1 MTEVI
6 QSLIAKEGLY
16 GCCFVQDETG
26 YTRASVVTLG
36 RRVWAQPLS
45 QGPSAQRAEFQE
57 SIQALPGEG
66 HMDSWYA
73 FTTVHIHGVLYRLG
87 ELLTSA
93 GKKVRSKLKNNNKIL
108 ALLEAILLLGD
119 RHCLL
124 QRPSKEEVPKT
135 QGNMAVDLA
144 TLKAAL
150 EPEELLQISVTLP
163 NPDQYPTYTQRNQV
177 DKKERRQTGDIC
189 GGSCWE
195 RAPYSL
201 M

>member
-1 MTEVI
+1 MI
-6 QSLIAKEGLY
+6 QSLRAKEGLY

-26 YTRASVVTLG
+26 YTRASVVILG

-57 SIQALPGEG
+57 LIQALPREG
-66 HMDSWYA
+66 HMDSGCA
-73 FTTVHIHGVLYRLG
+73 FTTVHIHGVLYRAG

-93 GKKVRSKLKNNNKIL
+93 GKKVRNKLKNNNKIL
-108 ALLEAILLLGD
+108 ALLEAILLVGD
-119 RHCLL
+119 RHCPL
-124 QRPSKEEVPKT
+124 QRPSKGEVPKT

-163 NPDQYPTYTQRNQV
+163 NPDQYPTYTQGNQV
-177 DKKERRQTGDIC
+177 DKKERCQTGDIC